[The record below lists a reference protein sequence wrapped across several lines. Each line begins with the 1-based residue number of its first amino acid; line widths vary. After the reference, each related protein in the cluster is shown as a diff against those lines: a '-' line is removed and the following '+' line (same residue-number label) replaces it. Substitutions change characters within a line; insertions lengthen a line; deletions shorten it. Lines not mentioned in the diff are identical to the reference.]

1 MGAQRVEYQIV
12 GRYMSG
18 KEVTAYHLQSIS
30 TGKGGRYTREQVAY
44 LVGREQITNCIAQ
57 IYKDKLLLRGKGI
70 NLDDLPVKQ
79 ERKDIDPQEHRSEAD
94 GRTQTMGKL
103 LLVKAIKSGR
113 NTVGYVVQNDGCG
126 AKRFKRQQVIELAKA
141 GKIANARVQN
151 YNGKEL
157 LRGFGCNLDQL
168 PAEIIGEQHN
178 GSQEE
183 QDGSTQKQ
191 NDMRKVV
198 YLEEQ

>member
-57 IYKDKLLLRGKGI
+57 IYKDKLLLRGNGV

-79 ERKDIDPQEHRSEAD
+79 EGKDIDPQALRSEA
-94 GRTQTMGKL
+94 GSRSQAMGKL
-103 LLVKAIKSGR
+103 MLVKAIKSGR

-168 PAEIIGEQHN
+168 PTEVIGGQQ
-178 GSQEE
+178 GDTQEASN
-183 QDGSTQKQ
+183 DSTQQ
-191 NDMRKVV
+191 GNMWKVV
-198 YLEEQ
+198 YLAKQ

>member
-44 LVGREQITNCIAQ
+44 LVGREQVTNCMAQ

-70 NLDDLPVKQ
+70 NLDDLPVQQ
-79 ERKDIDPQEHRSEAD
+79 ERKDIDQQAPRSEA
-94 GRTQTMGKL
+94 GSRSQTMGKL

-126 AKRFKRQQVIELAKA
+126 TKRVKRQQVIELAKA

-168 PAEIIGEQHN
+168 PTEIIGGQPGEA
-178 GSQEE
+178 QEANT
-183 QDGSTQKQ
+183 DGAQQ
-191 NDMRKVV
+191 QGNMWKVV
-198 YLEEQ
+198 YLAKQ

>member
-44 LVGREQITNCIAQ
+44 LVGREQITNCMAQ

-70 NLDDLPVKQ
+70 NLDDLPVQQ
-79 ERKDIDPQEHRSEAD
+79 ERKDIDPHAPRSEA
-94 GRTQTMGKL
+94 GSRSQTMGKL

-126 AKRFKRQQVIELAKA
+126 TKRVKRQQVIELAKA

-168 PAEIIGEQHN
+168 PTEIIGGQPGEAQEANTGKEQQ
-178 GSQEE
+178 G
-183 QDGSTQKQ
+183 DMWKVGYLAKQ
-191 NDMRKVV
+191 
-198 YLEEQ
+198 

>member
-57 IYKDKLLLRGKGI
+57 IYKDKLLLRGNGV

-79 ERKDIDPQEHRSEAD
+79 EGKDIDPQALRSEVG
-94 GRTQTMGKL
+94 GRSQAMGKL
-103 LLVKAIKSGR
+103 MLVKAIKSGR
-113 NTVGYVVQNDGCG
+113 NTGGYVVQNDGCG

-168 PAEIIGEQHN
+168 PTEVIGGQQSET
-178 GSQEE
+178 QEE
-183 QDGSTQKQ
+183 SNDGTQQ
-191 NDMRKVV
+191 GNMWKVV
-198 YLEEQ
+198 YLAKQ